1 MCKVFEE
8 TDELN
13 DFVVLDDLQPS
24 EADLPFLVD
33 WNYHAPSGDREACSR
48 PGREMISYE
57 IAKWSVGCS
66 LTHQKAQK
74 SRWSRLGI
82 DVNLPSR

>member
-13 DFVVLDDLQPS
+13 DFVVLDNLQPS

-48 PGREMISYE
+48 PAREVISIRSQNGRSG
-57 IAKWSVGCS
+57 VG
-66 LTHQKAQK
+66 
-74 SRWSRLGI
+74 
-82 DVNLPSR
+82 

>member
-13 DFVVLDDLQPS
+13 DFVVLDNLQPS

-48 PGREMISYE
+48 PGREVISRDRKMVSRVLVNPSKSTE
-57 IAKWSVGCS
+57 KPVV
-66 LTHQKAQK
+66 KA
-74 SRWSRLGI
+74 WY
-82 DVNLPSR
+82 